1 MLLSMSVQTVM
12 SADEPA
18 DMISDP
24 CHFPAPHFA
33 NFKAQC
39 QLQYHRVGF
48 VCDPMAVLSRTE
60 AELLNRQ
67 FSKYRLNGCVDCD
80 TSPRSSYCVSKK
92 TSNYRISILIVPY
105 ANVQRIESCVGGRFG
120 YSRMA
125 PRDAAREFAAAVTQ
139 NWSQSGCSVD
149 LTILYLGTLHSSVQL
164 AQPGPFVVRMF
175 TNRLVEF
182 SQLGTVGIVN
192 EDARP
197 FDVLYSVLNQSLSD
211 ARIDNEQETFP
222 PKDNHIGGVPPWAFQ
237 LCALLLLLVAITAY
251 IGRCVTKRFDLRA
264 QQKKYNSNRSN
275 AHNVNSSAL
284 TAAGSSS
291 LLNSGTGGSSA
302 PTTLMGNMAL
312 QSTKSSMMFRQFS
325 NNNAK
330 KQKARAAASL
340 QQI

>member
-1 MLLSMSVQTVM
+1 MYILGWCCKTIIAIMLLPMIVQTVM

-33 NFKAQC
+33 NFKAHC

-60 AELLNRQ
+60 AE
-67 FSKYRLNGCVDCD
+67 
-80 TSPRSSYCVSKK
+80 
-92 TSNYRISILIVPY
+92 
-105 ANVQRIESCVGGRFG
+105 IESCVGGRFG

-175 TNRLVEF
+175 TNRLIEF
-182 SQLGTVGIVN
+182 SHLGTVEIVN

-211 ARIDNEQETFP
+211 ARIDERFANEQEAFQ
-222 PKDNHIGGVPPWAFQ
+222 PKNNHFGGVPTWAFQ

-264 QQKKYNSNRSN
+264 QQKKFNSNRSN
-275 AHNVNSSAL
+275 AHNANSSGL
-284 TAAGSSS
+284 TATGSSS
-291 LLNSGTGGSSA
+291 LLNGGTGGSSA

>member
-1 MLLSMSVQTVM
+1 MSVQTVM